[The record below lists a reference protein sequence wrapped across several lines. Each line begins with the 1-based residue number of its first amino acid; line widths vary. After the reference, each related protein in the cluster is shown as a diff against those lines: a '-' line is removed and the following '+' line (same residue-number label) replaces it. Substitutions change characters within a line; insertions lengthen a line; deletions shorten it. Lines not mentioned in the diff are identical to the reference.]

1 MMTKKTV
8 LLTGATGMVGGQV
21 LDILLASPA
30 VGNVISIG
38 RRKTAIQHEK
48 LHEIVHADFR
58 DFTAVSSEL
67 VGVDVCFYCLGVY
80 QGQVSKE
87 TYFEITCD
95 YQQALTDALARVSP
109 QATFVLFG
117 ASGADPSEQSRTLFA
132 LAKGRAEN
140 LLHEAG
146 FPRRYIFR
154 PGYIHPTGARR
165 PTGLSY
171 RLLLPIAGTLLKYF
185 PGLALTDRDLARA
198 MVSVGIEAAQDSAVF
213 SNRMIKKIAA
223 STA

>member
-30 VGNVISIG
+30 VGKVVSVT
-38 RRKTAIQHEK
+38 RRETAIRHEK
-48 LHEIVHADFR
+48 LREIVHADFR
-58 DFTAVSSEL
+58 DFSTVSSEL
-67 VGVDVCFYCLGVY
+67 AGIDVCFYCLGVY

-87 TYFEITCD
+87 TYFAITCD
-95 YQQALTDALARVSP
+95 YQQALTDALAPVSP

-171 RLLLPIAGTLLKYF
+171 RLLRPVAGTLLKYL
-185 PGLALTDRDLARA
+185 PSLALTDRDLAKA
-198 MVSVGIEAAQDSAVF
+198 MVSIGIEGARDSAVF
-213 SNRMIKKIAA
+213 SNRMIKKIADT
-223 STA
+223 TA

>member
-1 MMTKKTV
+1 
-8 LLTGATGMVGGQV
+8 MVGGQV

-30 VGNVISIG
+30 VDKIISIG
-38 RRKTAIQHEK
+38 RRKTAIRHEK
-48 LHEIVHADFR
+48 LHEIMHADFR
-58 DFTAVSSEL
+58 DFSALSSEL
-67 VGVDVCFYCLGVY
+67 AGIDVCFYCLGVY
-80 QGQVSKE
+80 QGQMSKE
-87 TYFEITCD
+87 AYFEITCD
-95 YQQALTDALARVSP
+95 YQQALTDVLARVSP

-140 LLHEAG
+140 LLREAG
-146 FPRRYIFR
+146 FPRQYVFR
-154 PGYIHPTGARR
+154 PGYIHPTGARG

-171 RLLLPIAGTLLKYF
+171 RLLWPVADALLKYI

-198 MVSVGIEAAQDSAVF
+198 MVSIGIEATQESAVF
-213 SNRMIKKIAA
+213 SNRTIKKIAD

>member
-1 MMTKKTV
+1 MITKKTV
-8 LLTGATGMVGGQV
+8 LITGATGMVGGRV
-21 LDILLASPA
+21 LDILLESPA
-30 VGNVISIG
+30 VENVISIG
-38 RRKTAIQHEK
+38 RRKTAIQHAK
-48 LHEIVHADFR
+48 LREIVHADFSN
-58 DFTAVSSEL
+58 FSALSSEL
-67 VGVDVCFYCLGVY
+67 AGVDVCFYCLGVY
-80 QGQVSKE
+80 QGQMSKE
-87 TYFEITCD
+87 AYFEITCD
-95 YQQALTDALARVSP
+95 YQQALTDVLARISP

-140 LLHEAG
+140 LLHDAG

-171 RLLLPIAGTLLKYF
+171 RLLRPVADALLKYM
-185 PGLALTDRDLARA
+185 PSLALTDRELARA
-198 MVSVGIEAAQDSAVF
+198 MVSIGIEGARDSAVF